1 MRARTLP
8 KEKCRVEQFLDSF
21 REEPGNEHGWTGS
34 KNWERL
40 AKRLGVGRPWGSRS
54 IIFLFPLRLSAFS
67 FFFTENLK
75 TIWRAV
81 FFGGEGF
88 DQVAPFACRDTM
100 QRFFLEMES
109 FCVVCDTA

>member
-1 MRARTLP
+1 MNMDGQDRKTGNAWPSAWVLGGRGD
-8 KEKCRVEQFLDSF
+8 RGASYSFFLC
-21 REEPGNEHGWTGS
+21 GS
-34 KNWERL
+34 
-40 AKRLGVGRPWGSRS
+40 
-54 IIFLFPLRLSAFS
+54 LRLV